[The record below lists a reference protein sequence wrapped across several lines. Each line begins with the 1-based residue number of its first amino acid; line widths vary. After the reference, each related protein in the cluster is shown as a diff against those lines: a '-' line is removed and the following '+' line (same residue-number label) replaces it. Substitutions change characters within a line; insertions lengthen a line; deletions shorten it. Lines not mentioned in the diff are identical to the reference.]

1 MKPSLVIVLKVVCG
15 YLLSNIMGRRSTG
28 LELKEAG
35 LILVLGIQTH
45 TLECG
50 LRGLWGL
57 QSSGQKLLSFQ
68 NSQENKSF
76 VW

>member
-15 YLLSNIMGRRSTG
+15 YLLSNIMGGRSTG

-45 TLECG
+45 TLEPTQRPLG
-50 LRGLWGL
+50 TSVLRA
-57 QSSGQKLLSFQ
+57 K
-68 NSQENKSF
+68 ENKSF